1 MRILL
6 ASSELHP
13 YSKSG
18 GLADMVG
25 SLAKTLAKL
34 RHRVGVVTP
43 LYLGVRE
50 KFPQLKRLD
59 LPLDFALGAQRVRG
73 ELFVLEPFPGL
84 TIYFVDQPD
93 FYQRSTLYE
102 QYGVDYPDN
111 AERFLFLSKV
121 AAHLALHLPWK
132 PELLHVNDWQTAPA
146 TLFLHHQRKLP
157 GW

>member
-25 SLAKTLAKL
+25 SLAKTLAHLGHK
-34 RHRVGVVTP
+34 VGVVTP

-50 KFPQLKRLD
+50 RFPGVKRLG
-59 LPLDFALGAQRVRG
+59 LPLDFALGARRVGG
-73 ELFVLEPFPGL
+73 EVFVLEPLSGL

-102 QYGVDYPDN
+102 QYGVDYPD
-111 AERFLFLSKV
+111 
-121 AAHLALHLPWK
+121 
-132 PELLHVNDWQTAPA
+132 T
-146 TLFLHHQRKLP
+146 
-157 GW
+157 